1 MEVVKGL
8 RDILLFL
15 PNRFH
20 GAFVCTIDIEGY
32 ASTYAIHCYNIAFA
46 DIQKFLRLTF
56 RERQFLS
63 RSERLKI
70 HAIDFAN
77 AFSVRFFGCDFVKVV
92 IVHTYVLAHLYE
104 VVFTL
109 RTTSSENQ

>member
-1 MEVVKGL
+1 MAVVKRL

-32 ASTYAIHCYNIAFA
+32 ASTYAIRGYNIAFA

-56 RERQFLS
+56 RERQFHI
-63 RSERLKI
+63 RNFTSE
-70 HAIDFAN
+70 
-77 AFSVRFFGCDFVKVV
+77 V
-92 IVHTYVLAHLYE
+92 
-104 VVFTL
+104 
-109 RTTSSENQ
+109 ENVYPHSFKF